1 MNHPGDRRDPESRRV
16 PFDALVEIGGA
27 LGPTFDAQAVDLSC
41 DGMQLKTAY
50 LPELGQQVTCRF
62 DAGTGFEVS
71 AVGEVIWNREAARG
85 GEFGIRFLDL
95 EGESAESLRRI
106 LMASER
112 GDDLLATGARVRLHI
127 DALAAPMRARVRQS
141 SREALTAYSEL
152 GFLQVGQNLELEQA
166 GTGVRRAARLD
177 TVEVEIDP
185 KSRVPQLVVTLR
197 YDDLTDSEATKA
209 APDSEPL
216 RAPSLSG
223 VELPVEVAST
233 VYEGD
238 DAADDDAIEASHQP
252 APPAVARARTPQAA
266 PRAPSRAEAH
276 DEPIEAEDDAA
287 DAEAMKS
294 PVARAMAKATP
305 AMIALASRT
314 KTAMALMWAKRRA
327 PHGASASDSAPRRTT
342 APPPTG
348 ALHSAGRKVVRS
360 APVDEGVAPEAARL
374 DAIVAAARANKR
386 KIAIGGGVGLA
397 TILMMVALHKPAA
410 DAPIAA
416 APAEAA
422 DAAAALPVVAPAPA
436 PDPQFAAAA
445 DGASSRGAIPVAA
458 VDDTLEDD
466 GYEPEPARASGRPK
480 PVAPFGDSRV
490 QHGVVLRLKMDG
502 RIERIQ
508 GASQPTGFVVSLPR
522 RRSLQPAGP
531 LAAQDAR
538 LASLRVVNE
547 PGGAELTA
555 TFKDGVPRYLVRA
568 KGDEL
573 EIVLARG
580 AVADARD
587 DSARDSEPE
596 SPPRRRLRR
605 VRHRSR

>member
-62 DAGTGFEVS
+62 DAGTGLEVA
-71 AVGEVIWNREAARG
+71 AVGEVIWNREAERG

-127 DALAAPMRARVRQS
+127 DALAQPMRARVRSS

-166 GTGVRRAARLD
+166 GSGARRPARLD

-197 YDDLTDSEATKA
+197 YDDLTDSEGAKATA
-209 APDSEPL
+209 DSDAL

-223 VELPVEVAST
+223 VELPVEVAPP
-233 VYEGD
+233 V
-238 DAADDDAIEASHQP
+238 DDAIDDDDDRVDAASEP
-252 APPAVARARTPQAA
+252 AAAMAPEPRGHLAAPKAA
-266 PRAPSRAEAH
+266 PRSERTSSV
-276 DEPIEAEDDAA
+276 DEDEEA

-327 PHGASASDSAPRRTT
+327 GAGADAKTEDAAPRRKT
-342 APPPTG
+342 APPPAG
-348 ALHSAGRKVVRS
+348 ALHSAGRRVVRS
-360 APVDEGVAPEAARL
+360 APAADEVEPKASRVEAMM
-374 DAIVAAARANKR
+374 AAAQANKR

-397 TILMMVALHKPAA
+397 ALLVMVALHKPST
-410 DAPIAA
+410 DAPASIAA
-416 APAEAA
+416 AEST

-436 PDPQFAAAA
+436 PEPALAATD
-445 DGASSRGAIPVAA
+445 DGPAPRGAIPVAA

-466 GYEPEPARASGRPK
+466 GYEPEPTRTPGQAK
-480 PVAPFGDSRV
+480 PAAPFGDTRV
-490 QHGVVLRLKMDG
+490 QRGVVLRLKMDG

-538 LASLRVVNE
+538 IASLRVVNE

-580 AVADARD
+580 AVAEARD
-587 DSARDSEPE
+587 DSGRSDEPQ
-596 SPPRRRLRR
+596 SKPRRRLRR
-605 VRHRSR
+605 VKHHSR